1 MSIKHINPTGAL
13 KSIPRGYSHVV
24 RADNV
29 GSVVVVAGQGAV
41 DADLKIVGGDSIE
54 EQTRVTFRNIER
66 NLKAAGAD
74 WKDVIKMNIFCS
86 DVATQQWPI
95 RNVRSEFIQVDNPPV
110 STMIQV
116 SGFAIPGML
125 LEVDVYAV
133 LSAKPARAVAG
144 ATRRAVAKKSTAKK
158 AAARKPKRRAARRR

>member
-1 MSIKHINPTGAL
+1 MTIKHINPTGAL

-41 DADLKIVGGDSIE
+41 DADLKIVGGNSIE

-86 DVATQQWPI
+86 EVATQQWPI

-133 LSAKPARAVAG
+133 LPAQPARAA
-144 ATRRAVAKKSTAKK
+144 ASAARRPVAKKSPAKK
-158 AAARKPKRRAARRR
+158 KPAAKKPKRRR

>member
-1 MSIKHINPTGAL
+1 MTIKHINPTGAL

-41 DADLKIVGGDSIE
+41 DENLKIVGGNSIE

-133 LSAKPARAVAG
+133 LPAKPARAA
-144 ATRRAVAKKSTAKK
+144 ASAARKAVTKKSLAKKSAAK
-158 AAARKPKRRAARRR
+158 KPKRRATRRR

>member
-41 DADLKIVGGDSIE
+41 DESLKIVGGDSIE
-54 EQTRVTFRNIER
+54 DQTRVTFRNIER

-133 LSAKPARAVAG
+133 LPAKPARAA
-144 ATRRAVAKKSTAKK
+144 ASARKAVAKKSTAKRP
-158 AAARKPKRRAARRR
+158 AAKKPKRRAARR